1 MTNTQFNLR
10 STLTRDLLSTPYD
23 FQDFPEVH
31 KTILAELK
39 YRKKAASKCKTW
51 TRFQI
56 RDWIAAGNT
65 KEFKEL
71 VKSLPK
77 TGSLSYEPL
86 IFDIYR
92 LIGMYSWQLTGTA
105 GCLHKFDITDSNKIT
120 KTASVLKVMVSLHL
134 TMKRMVWRKA
144 ITKVQSSIQQHSL
157 TLQKDVDSAIQEIE
171 RLLQHP

>member
-1 MTNTQFNLR
+1 MTKMQLNLR
-10 STLTRDLLSTPYD
+10 NLLTRDLLSTPYD
-23 FQDFPEVH
+23 FQDFPEVY
-31 KTILAELK
+31 KAILAELK

-65 KEFKEL
+65 KEFNEL

-77 TGSLSYEPL
+77 TGSLSHEPL

-92 LIGMYSWQLTGTA
+92 LIGMYSWQLEGTA
-105 GCLHKFDITDSNKIT
+105 GCLHRFDITDSNKIT
-120 KTASVLKVMVSLHL
+120 KTASVLRVMVSLHL
-134 TMKRMVWRKA
+134 ITKKMVWASA
-144 ITKVQSSIQQHSL
+144 INKVKSSIQQHSL
-157 TLQKDVDSAIQEIE
+157 TLQKDVDSTIQQIE

>member
-1 MTNTQFNLR
+1 MTKMQLNLR
-10 STLTRDLLSTPYD
+10 NLLTRDLLSTPYD

-31 KTILAELK
+31 KAILAELK

-65 KEFKEL
+65 KEFNEL

-77 TGSLSYEPL
+77 TGSLSHEPL
-86 IFDIYR
+86 IFDIYK
-92 LIGMYSWQLTGTA
+92 LVGMYSWQLTGTA
-105 GCLHKFDITDSNKIT
+105 GCLHRFDITNSNKIT
-120 KTASVLKVMVSLHL
+120 KTASVLRVLVSLHL
-134 TMKRMVWRKA
+134 TMKKMVWASA
-144 ITKVQSSIQQHSL
+144 INKVKSSIQQHSL
-157 TLQKDVDSAIQEIE
+157 TLQKDVDSTIQEIE